1 MIDNTSAYGSSPSD
15 KNITSPY
22 INSYDTNKGEIN
34 LLQGGQDIILKQKKY
49 HIHGIISTGTGE
61 ASVYK
66 IRDERHEEFVLKLYF
81 EFSNIKEE
89 PNQEALTR
97 IRAIIDPDILLLHDF
112 GVGADKYQGK
122 YCYEITAFA
131 EGGDLLRVADFKA
144 KYTPD
149 FIERKIVPEIFNGIK
164 KLHKHKIYH
173 CDLKPGNIFYKD
185 AEQTDLI
192 IGDYGSAKTASL
204 DAEQESRKTSTVKGT
219 EAYLAPE
226 QARGFIKYSND
237 YYSFGMIL
245 LHLLYPEQLAKD
257 NDLTSVDKIKFE
269 KIVER
274 QVNKRPVIQ
283 YNNSF
288 ARLNNLIEGL
298 INIVPQNRFGE
309 KEVERWLRGEHI
321 DIIQEEPQVKPIKLG
336 SVTIWNEKNLIDYID
351 RHSDWYEDLIEDSAT
366 FDRFKEWIDTF
377 RNIEIRKKIV
387 EIIKYYQPYGKQFVG
402 EAICRFFHPERDL
415 RIDMNK
421 FNLFLANDRNK
432 ETASYISK
440 LDEIWKITKREQM
453 GFYLFCLEF
462 SLMQLN
468 SASGKG
474 DPVVFAIYNKYLSV
488 FGSMPNPTKEYYT
501 SILNIFNPVDQRTSG
516 SYLLSLFYEFNK
528 DRVFRSATNESMN
541 TPDKIGHYFLESEH
555 LFEDINLSLERER
568 FLSTRNHIFSPT
580 QNFTEF
586 IFSCFAEKVELRL
599 EIEDIQIDKRRNYR
613 VIYKAF
619 KTLNSYLK
627 TVGMRREFSDNPDS
641 SLQLDF
647 KGSLFGSVEKESDI
661 GVQLLKEKHAP
672 FELKPENIA
681 AIKNRFM
688 ELVRPQLYR
697 LFVPQAAS
705 ILISVFLVILII
717 LFLSRYIRVGEGWN
731 FFWG

>member
-1 MIDNTSAYGSSPSD
+1 MSEHTHTYDNNSNRTDETSLTGQNTSGGSFKAHQLTPGQTLEL
-15 KNITSPY
+15 KGKPY
-22 INSYDTNKGEIN
+22 SIVE
-34 LLQGGQDIILKQKKY
+34 
-49 HIHGIISTGTGE
+49 IISSGTGE

-66 IRDERHEEFVLKLYF
+66 IRDERDEEFVLKLYF

-131 EGGDLLRVADFKA
+131 EGGDLLRVVDFKA
-144 KYTPD
+144 KYRPD

-164 KLHKHKIYH
+164 KLHKHRIYH

-185 AEQTDLI
+185 AEQTDLV

-226 QARGFIKYSND
+226 QARGFIKDSND

-245 LHLLYPEQLAKD
+245 LHLLYPEQLAKES
-257 NDLTSVDKIKFE
+257 DLTSVDKVKFE

-321 DIIQEEPQVKPIKLG
+321 EIIQEEPQVKPIKLG
-336 SVTIWNEKNLIDYID
+336 SVTIRDEKNLIDYID
-351 RHSDWYEDLIEDSAT
+351 RRSDWYEDLIEDSAT

-432 ETASYISK
+432 EIAAYISK

-453 GFYLFCLEF
+453 RFYLFCLEF

-468 SASGKG
+468 SGRGKG

-488 FGSMPNPTKEYYT
+488 FGSTPNPAKEYLT
-501 SILNIFNPVDQRTSG
+501 SIQNIFNPVDQRNSG
-516 SYLLSLFYEFNK
+516 SYLLCLFYEFNK

-541 TPDKIGHYFLESEH
+541 TSDKIGHYFLESEH

-568 FLSTRNHIFSPT
+568 FLGTRNHIFSPT
-580 QNFTEF
+580 LNFTEF
-586 IFSCFAEKVELRL
+586 IFTCFADKVELRL
-599 EIEDIQIDKRRNYR
+599 EIEDIQIDKRRNYK
-613 VIYKAF
+613 VIYRAF

-627 TVGMRREFSDNPDS
+627 TVGKRREFSDNPDRFF
-641 SLQLDF
+641 QLDF

-688 ELVRPQLYR
+688 ELIRPQLYR

-705 ILISVFLVILII
+705 ILISVFLIILII

-731 FFWG
+731 FFRG